1 MRLLI
6 LTLLLGVAP
15 FSFASNT
22 PTATER
28 STVNY
33 QIAPG
38 VSVTSFYENAD
49 QATGGFQAPHQAVP
63 VYTPINV
70 NYSAAP
76 ATLNLDANRFYM
88 KQGDKI
94 MTADDFDAWM
104 QQRGHAIPKRNP

>member
-1 MRLLI
+1 MRVLI
-6 LTLLLGVAP
+6 LTLLVSAAP
-15 FSFASNT
+15 HAFAST
-22 PTATER
+22 PAPTER
-28 STVNY
+28 AAVSY

-38 VSVTSFYENAD
+38 VSVTSFYEHAD
-49 QATGGFQAPHQAVP
+49 QATGGFQAPNRAIE
-63 VYTPINV
+63 VYTPMNV

-104 QQRGHAIPKRNP
+104 QQRGHTIPKRTP